1 MTCVC
6 VRLYEIT
13 SVTKVHKWTSSS
25 HGNALKLSGPQVDE
39 FIIKSTNG
47 QVHPIGMPSNYQV
60 HKWMSLSHRDA
71 LKLLDE
77 FIQWGCLKIIKSTSG
92 QVYY

>member
-25 HGNALKLSGPQVDE
+25 HV
-39 FIIKSTNG
+39 
-47 QVHPIGMPSNYQV
+47 
-60 HKWMSLSHRDA
+60 DA
-71 LKLLDE
+71 LKLLSSQVDG
-77 FIQWGCLKIIKSTSG
+77 FITNGRVHPMG
-92 QVYY
+92 MP